1 MKILKSLFAMAMA
14 ITAFACSPA
23 PAPEQEEGQGQ
34 QAAIQLAAEQVARG
48 QYLVTVGGCNDC
60 HSPKKMGPNGPEPDP
75 ERLLSGHPQDEP
87 LARVDTSELG
97 SWVLFSHGL
106 TAAAGPWGVSYAA
119 NLTSDDTGIGLWTE
133 EQFIKCIREGKY
145 KGLEGSRPLLPPM
158 PWPSFAQM
166 TDEDLKAVF
175 AYLKSTRPVRNIVP
189 APVALAELK

>member
-23 PAPEQEEGQGQ
+23 PAAEQEEGQGQ

>member
-1 MKILKSLFAMAMA
+1 MAMA
-14 ITAFACSPA
+14 IMAFACSPA

-48 QYLVTVGGCNDC
+48 QYLVTIGGCNDC

-87 LARVDTSELG
+87 LAHVDTSELRH
-97 SWVLFSHGL
+97 WDLFSHGL
-106 TAAAGPWGVSYAA
+106 TAAVGSWGVSYAA
-119 NLTSDDTGIGLWTE
+119 NLTSDETGIGLWTE